1 MNRTVLRGEMP
12 ADNVFWLENPSSDC
26 LRALLDEL

>member
-1 MNRTVLRGEMP
+1 VLRGEMP
-12 ADNVFWLENPSSDC
+12 ADNPFWLENPSSDC